1 MECQPYHFLV
11 ANPGFPRWGHATQ
24 NCIKRTRMHSSRMRY
39 HTGGVSLG
47 ERPLDR
53 DLPGQRHRWTE
64 TPLDRDPLHKD
75 APGQRPIWTE
85 TSLLDRAPPPPGTDT
100 RGQRHPRR
108 ETPMDRDRP
117 DKDPLDND
125 PPHPCGQTCEN
136 ITFTNFICKW

>member
-47 ERPLDR
+47 EKPLDR

-85 TSLLDRAPPPPGTDT
+85 TSLLDRAPPPGQTPVDRDT
-100 RGQRHPRR
+100 PEERPPWTETAQTKTPWT
-108 ETPMDRDRP
+108 ETPLTPVDRP
-117 DKDPLDND
+117 VK
-125 PPHPCGQTCEN
+125 T
-136 ITFTNFICKW
+136 